1 MLRGRSR
8 AVSDAVLTLAA
19 ARRAAA
25 GTRDISYTA
34 RLQRSRARAIFR
46 SDVRAGMVA
55 RAHERGHDFKTL
67 AHLRSRGRGHH
78 VSSQKRMRCCI
89 ASCHRGSKRL
99 CYPDILSCGGHH
111 THTRL
116 TWVSLAP
123 KSFSIRAR
131 AVLGCGH
138 SRRQRTARQAP
149 RPPRHLHRPGR
160 ASHYSRSNAGLA
172 RTISAGYR

>member
-1 MLRGRSR
+1 MRRSGAHAMAWRGLKTETMLGWQRLHLLRGRSR
-8 AVSDAVLTLAA
+8 AVSDAVSTLAA
-19 ARRAAA
+19 ARRGGA

-34 RLQRSRARAIFR
+34 RLRRSRARAIFR

-55 RAHERGHDFKTL
+55 RAHERGHDVTAL

-99 CYPDILSCGGHH
+99 CYPDAVSCRGHH
-111 THTRL
+111 THAWL
-116 TWVSLAP
+116 TWISLAP
-123 KSFSIRAR
+123 KSFSSRAR

-138 SRRQRTARQAP
+138 SRRQRTAR
-149 RPPRHLHRPGR
+149 
-160 ASHYSRSNAGLA
+160 
-172 RTISAGYR
+172 